1 MEKENSHEHE
11 MVEVE
16 VISLPM
22 DDGTTQDF
30 AIMENFSFNGDGFI
44 AIAEVIDDHVSSEF
58 YIMRKNDSD
67 GTYESID
74 DEAEYEKVAE
84 FFNNNIA
91 KN

>member
-30 AIMENFSFNGDGFI
+30 AIMENFSFNGDEFI

-58 YIMRKNDSD
+58 FILCARMILMEHTNL
-67 GTYESID
+67 
-74 DEAEYEKVAE
+74 
-84 FFNNNIA
+84 
-91 KN
+91 